1 MSTFSPKS
9 LEHFHNE
16 IAIKFQLYNSLFL
29 SLPFSKIE
37 KTGLLLSVL
46 QNYCEEGYAQGQNA
60 EEIINSF
67 VQNQTNFDSEQK
79 TLDLLFRFI
88 QYIERQIVLFDA
100 LEDAAYDRINDISG
114 PGTLKHLQNKLSD
127 HQYTASEKK
136 TLENFS
142 VRLVMTAH
150 PTQFYP
156 GSVLGI
162 IGDLSKA
169 LQHNQTDQIN
179 ILLQQLG
186 KTPFLNK
193 KKPSPYEEAV
203 SLIWFLENV
212 FYHTIGSIAN
222 EFKSTMPFMDPADH
236 PIIKMGFWPGGDRDG
251 NPFVRAETTYKVAN
265 SLNIAILKCYYRDVR
280 KLKRR
285 LTFKNIDT
293 IIAKLES
300 DLYEQAFLRTINTI
314 RTMNDIIGPL
324 KLIREILFTENNG
337 LFIENV
343 DELIDKVHCFGM
355 HFAFIDVRQENEVH
369 TSLISAIM
377 ENNGFSTASYEEM
390 PEIQKINFILDQKLD
405 ATPDQFED
413 EIFSDTLLTMQTIR
427 KIQEDFGEEAC
438 NRYIISQCTSALNV
452 IEVLALFK
460 ISGWN
465 INEVNMD
472 IVPLFETI
480 DDLVK
485 APIVMKSL
493 YELPSYKSHLKR
505 RKNRQT
511 IMLGFSDGTKDG
523 GYLMANWMIYKA
535 KEELSKMSKEYGI
548 DVMFFDGRGGPPAR
562 GGGKTHKFY
571 ASMNKEISSKE
582 IQLTIQGQ
590 TISTNFGIKESAR
603 FNIEQL
609 INAGVT
615 NNIFQD
621 ESNNFTKEEESL
633 ILSMAEISL
642 KTYLALKNDSNFV
655 DYMSEVS
662 PLKYFGMANIGSR
675 PAKRGKVE
683 KLTIKDLRAIPFVAS
698 WNMIK
703 QNVPG
708 FYGLGTAIN
717 SIIEKGQFEQ
727 LKAIYKKSLFF
738 RTLMDNSEM
747 SLIKTF
753 MPLTSE
759 ISEHPIFGD
768 IWQRINAEYE
778 LTSTNLLLLGNHTTL
793 MEEYPVDKLSIQM
806 REKIMIPLATIQQ
819 YGLSKLREMD
829 NSGEEELSN
838 SYQKMIIRCAFGIIN
853 GGRNSA

>member
-1 MSTFSPKS
+1 
-9 LEHFHNE
+9 
-16 IAIKFQLYNSLFL
+16 
-29 SLPFSKIE
+29 
-37 KTGLLLSVL
+37 
-46 QNYCEEGYAQGQNA
+46 
-60 EEIINSF
+60 
-67 VQNQTNFDSEQK
+67 
-79 TLDLLFRFI
+79 
-88 QYIERQIVLFDA
+88 
-100 LEDAAYDRINDISG
+100 
-114 PGTLKHLQNKLSD
+114 
-127 HQYTASEKK
+127 
-136 TLENFS
+136 
-142 VRLVMTAH
+142 
-150 PTQFYP
+150 
-156 GSVLGI
+156 
-162 IGDLSKA
+162 
-169 LQHNQTDQIN
+169 
-179 ILLQQLG
+179 
-186 KTPFLNK
+186 
-193 KKPSPYEEAV
+193 
-203 SLIWFLENV
+203 
-212 FYHTIGSIAN
+212 
-222 EFKSTMPFMDPADH
+222 
-236 PIIKMGFWPGGDRDG
+236 
-251 NPFVRAETTYKVAN
+251 
-265 SLNIAILKCYYRDVR
+265 
-280 KLKRR
+280 
-285 LTFKNIDT
+285 
-293 IIAKLES
+293 
-300 DLYEQAFLRTINTI
+300 
-314 RTMNDIIGPL
+314 
-324 KLIREILFTENNG
+324 
-337 LFIENV
+337 
-343 DELIDKVHCFGM
+343 
-355 HFAFIDVRQENEVH
+355 
-369 TSLISAIM
+369 M
-377 ENNGFSTASYEEM
+377 ENNGFSNASYEEM

-759 ISEHPIFGD
+759 ISEHPVFGD
-768 IWQRINAEYE
+768 IWQRINAEYK

>member
-1 MSTFSPKS
+1 M
-9 LEHFHNE
+9 
-16 IAIKFQLYNSLFL
+16 
-29 SLPFSKIE
+29 
-37 KTGLLLSVL
+37 
-46 QNYCEEGYAQGQNA
+46 
-60 EEIINSF
+60 
-67 VQNQTNFDSEQK
+67 
-79 TLDLLFRFI
+79 
-88 QYIERQIVLFDA
+88 
-100 LEDAAYDRINDISG
+100 
-114 PGTLKHLQNKLSD
+114 
-127 HQYTASEKK
+127 
-136 TLENFS
+136 
-142 VRLVMTAH
+142 
-150 PTQFYP
+150 
-156 GSVLGI
+156 
-162 IGDLSKA
+162 
-169 LQHNQTDQIN
+169 
-179 ILLQQLG
+179 
-186 KTPFLNK
+186 
-193 KKPSPYEEAV
+193 
-203 SLIWFLENV
+203 
-212 FYHTIGSIAN
+212 
-222 EFKSTMPFMDPADH
+222 
-236 PIIKMGFWPGGDRDG
+236 
-251 NPFVRAETTYKVAN
+251 
-265 SLNIAILKCYYRDVR
+265 
-280 KLKRR
+280 
-285 LTFKNIDT
+285 
-293 IIAKLES
+293 
-300 DLYEQAFLRTINTI
+300 
-314 RTMNDIIGPL
+314 
-324 KLIREILFTENNG
+324 
-337 LFIENV
+337 
-343 DELIDKVHCFGM
+343 
-355 HFAFIDVRQENEVH
+355 
-369 TSLISAIM
+369 
-377 ENNGFSTASYEEM
+377 
-390 PEIQKINFILDQKLD
+390 
-405 ATPDQFED
+405 
-413 EIFSDTLLTMQTIR
+413 
-427 KIQEDFGEEAC
+427 
-438 NRYIISQCTSALNV
+438 
-452 IEVLALFK
+452 LALFK
-460 ISGWN
+460 ISGWDV
-465 INEVNMD
+465 NEVNMD

-485 APIVMKSL
+485 APMVMKSL

-535 KEELSKMSKEYGI
+535 KEELSKMSKENGI

-717 SIIEKGQFEQ
+717 SIIEKGQFEK
-727 LKAIYKKSLFF
+727 LKSIYKKSLFF

-759 ISEHPIFGD
+759 ISEHPVFGD